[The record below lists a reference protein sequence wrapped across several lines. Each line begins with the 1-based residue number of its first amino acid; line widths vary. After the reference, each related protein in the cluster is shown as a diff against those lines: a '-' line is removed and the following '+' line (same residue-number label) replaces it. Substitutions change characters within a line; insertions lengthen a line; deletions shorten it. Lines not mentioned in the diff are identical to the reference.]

1 MATADVR
8 VENTNV
14 RISTHTHT
22 HTQMLWKE
30 GRQVTIAYPSSLSPL
45 IYSYTH

>member
-22 HTQMLWKE
+22 HKCFGRRE
-30 GRQVTIAYPSSLSPL
+30 GR
-45 IYSYTH
+45 

>member
-14 RISTHTHT
+14 RISTHT